1 MPTGTRTIPNPFR
14 LADLANTLALTVKAI
29 ADAGGE
35 VTTEYTPGSVA
46 FTLSGEPCAKCGHFV
61 IAGAMCLYCFKN
73 RGQEQRKP
81 PEANPMELTP
91 IGL

>member
-14 LADLANTLALTVKAI
+14 LADLANTLALTIEKI
-29 ADAGGE
+29 RESGGE
-35 VTTEYTPGSVA
+35 VTIEYTAGSVA
-46 FTLSGEPCAKCGHFV
+46 FTLAGEPCAICGHFV

-81 PEANPMELTP
+81 PEADPMELTP
-91 IGL
+91 MGP